1 MTVPEQPEQQESSNQ
16 PETQASVPTAVPMPP
31 EPTRTAGPESF
42 AANVERLVAEGK
54 LTEAEAAELLEPAH
68 EPVAAASRPSVA
80 LSKQETE
87 TGGVPE
93 DLHLEVAGYS
103 LSVIHDPSLHG
114 PQLSA
119 SQDGVLDLRSGPDGW
134 TVKRLSHGWELR
146 LRAVLSLPWSPRNV
160 RAEVSGGSLTLPE
173 LRGVADL
180 EVSGGNATLSAAAE
194 LRGEVSGGNLMA
206 GEVSGEL
213 RLEVSGG
220 NATVER
226 ASALRAEVNG
236 GNLSWTGRLDTGN
249 HSVEVNGGQATLRL
263 SEASSVE
270 VRAESTLGG
279 VSASFPLRKSGG
291 MMHATYH
298 GLLGSGGAR
307 LKCEVNAGQIRLM
320 TDAASGVGA

>member
-1 MTVPEQPEQQESSNQ
+1 MTTPEQPEPQEVSSQ
-16 PETQASVPTAVPMPP
+16 PESQVSVPAAEAAQP
-31 EPTRTAGPESF
+31 AAPESF

-68 EPVAAASRPSVA
+68 EPAAAAVRPPV
-80 LSKQETE
+80 LLGKQET
-87 TGGVPE
+87 GGIPE

-103 LSVIHDPSLHG
+103 LSVVHDPSLHG

-119 SQDGVLDLRSGPDGW
+119 SQDGLLDLRSGPDGW
-134 TVKRLSHGWELR
+134 TVKRLQHGWELR

-173 LRGVADL
+173 LRGAAYL

-194 LRGEVSGGNLMA
+194 LRGEISGGNLMA
-206 GEVSGEL
+206 GEVSGDL

-220 NATVER
+220 NATIER

-236 GNLSWTGRLDTGN
+236 GNLSWSGRLDTGS

-279 VSASFPLRKSGG
+279 VSASFPLQKSGG

-320 TDAASGVGA
+320 SDGAGVGA